1 MFFTMKKS
9 LFYLFALICSMGL
22 FTACGDDDPD
32 YTQVIETEIAGDYK
46 GDLNINVDG
55 MPLGSSQQKITI
67 EKAGATAINLYI
79 KNFSFVGIS
88 VGDVKLLNCPL
99 SEGSNGAY
107 TFTGNTTVTATG
119 LSATVDVSEATV
131 NNGRLSLELAIKATL
146 GTVNQDVTVIVNGSK
161 LNGTEKTDADIIT
174 FTFDNTD
181 VVTEQPVINADNTI
195 TFKVAEDAVIT
206 ALVPTITVS
215 ERATVT
221 PASGVAQDFSNGKV
235 VTYTVV
241 SEDYSTTKVY
251 RASVSGSQNVLSFT
265 FENWGTKDLGESIEP
280 YNYPDE
286 NGLATPNEGA
296 QLLNSK
302 TNPVGYP
309 VVIEEQ
315 GYEGKAAKL
324 VTRDAR
330 GTMASMIGAYITAG
344 SLFTGSFEYDMFA
357 ALAPGGALKMTHFGV
372 VYEKKPLRFKGVY
385 KYEPGSPFIR
395 TTEKGATETEEVDE
409 CAIQAVLYTITSEDE
424 TLDGSNIDSE
434 DDERIVARARLEDGT
449 AKSAWTE
456 FNLDFKWKEGV
467 AYDVEKTYKLAIICS
482 SSKDGASFNGASNS
496 TLTVDNLE
504 IIGE

>member
-1 MFFTMKKS
+1 MKKS

-22 FTACGDDDPD
+22 FAACGDDDPD

-99 SEGSNGAY
+99 SESNNGAY

-161 LNGTEKTDADIIT
+161 LNGTEGTGADIT
-174 FTFDNTD
+174 SFTFDSES
-181 VVTEQPVINADNTI
+181 VAEQPVINADNTI
-195 TFKVAEDAVIT
+195 TFKVYDDADIT
-206 ALVPTITVS
+206 SLVPTIVVS

-265 FENWGTKDLGESIEP
+265 F
-280 YNYPDE
+280 DE
-286 NGLATPNEGA
+286 WEQYGQYEKPSDKRLASSLEGA
-296 QLLNSK
+296 SFLSFFGIK
-302 TNPVGYP
+302 GVPVYQEEED
-309 VVIEEQ
+309 VIA
-315 GYEGKAAKL
+315 GSAIKL
-324 VTRDAR
+324 VTMDTSAA
-330 GTMASMIGAYITAG
+330 TSILIPALTAG
-344 SLFTGSFEYDMFA
+344 SVFTGKFNLD
-357 ALAPGGALKMTHFGV
+357 LAMSDKMASTQFGIP
-372 VYEKKPLRFKGVY
+372 YEKKPVILRGWY
-385 KYEPGSPFIR
+385 KYTPGDKYIDGEGAMSPGDV
-395 TTEKGATETEEVDE
+395 KVVDGQVDE
-409 CAIQAVLYTITSEDE
+409 CAIQAVLYEE
-424 TLDGSNIDSE
+424 QLDDKGENIPLNGNDINES
-434 DDERIVARARLEDGT
+434 DRRVAQAILPDGA
-449 AKSAWTE
+449 AKSEWTKFE
-456 FNLDFKWKEGV
+456 LPFEMLEG
-467 AYDVEKTYKLAIICS
+467 KTYDAGKKYQLALVCS
-482 SSKDGASFNGASNS
+482 SSKLGDSFKGAGGS
-496 TLTVDNLE
+496 TLYLDELE

>member
-99 SEGSNGAY
+99 SEGNNGAY
-107 TFTGNTTVTATG
+107 TFTGTTTVTATG

-161 LNGTEKTDADIIT
+161 LKGTEGTGADIT
-174 FTFDNTD
+174 SFTFDSES
-181 VVTEQPVINADNTI
+181 VAEQPVINADNTI
-195 TFKVAEDAVIT
+195 TFKVYDNADIT
-206 ALVPTITVS
+206 SLVPTIVVS

-241 SEDYSTTKVY
+241 SEDYSTTKEY
-251 RASVSGSQNVLSFT
+251 RVSVSGSQNVLSFT
-265 FENWGTKDLGESIEP
+265 FEDWGTKDLGEFIEP
-280 YNYPDE
+280 YNYPNE

-330 GTMASMIGAYITAG
+330 ETMASWIGAYITAG
-344 SLFTGSFEYDMFA
+344 SLFTGSFEYDMSA

-395 TTEKGATETEEVDE
+395 ATEQGATETEEVDE

-424 TLDGSNIDSE
+424 TLDGSNIDNE
-434 DDERIVARARLEDGT
+434 DDERIVARAKLEDST

-467 AYDVEKTYKLAIICS
+467 AYDAEKTYKLAIVCS
-482 SSKDGASFNGASNS
+482 SSKDGAHFNGASNS
-496 TLTVDNLE
+496 TLIVDNLE